1 MTPARVLFTR
11 TRYDFDLI
19 LLSQRVGSFREQVGF
34 PITDGLAH
42 GCEIIATSETGVAG
56 SLAEHGH
63 SVVAPEAPASRVADE
78 IGAAFD
84 RAGGVRAPCPTCRP
98 WTSASS
104 PTAGCSR
111 APSRDP
117 A

>member
-56 SLAEHGH
+56 WLAEHGH

-84 RAGGVRAPCPTCRP
+84 RARRRP
-98 WTSASS
+98 GSL
-104 PTAGCSR
+104 P
-111 APSRDP
+111 DLP
-117 A
+117 ALDQRIVADRWMFTGAVP